1 MRWFDLGFF
10 DIHSRET
17 FRFFLPFALIL
28 RLCVLLSGGNL
39 QWRRLFHSCAA
50 RATTLSRGRRH
61 LSHGGGLC
69 GSFQGGHIESDLH
82 VVCRHVPRAPLTTG
96 FRRLCRRCPTKCDGR
111 LVGRLNEGRRVC
123 DIQRVRLC
131 GSRVAHAFFEP
142 ASRCSI
148 AALLATLLVL
158 IANTR
163 ACGSVQPLRS
173 CHAAE
178 LPVVQPMG
186 ERHNTSRLSVSARRW
201 ILLSLGA

>member
-1 MRWFDLGFF
+1 M
-10 DIHSRET
+10 
-17 FRFFLPFALIL
+17 
-28 RLCVLLSGGNL
+28 
-39 QWRRLFHSCAA
+39 
-50 RATTLSRGRRH
+50 
-61 LSHGGGLC
+61 
-69 GSFQGGHIESDLH
+69 
-82 VVCRHVPRAPLTTG
+82 
-96 FRRLCRRCPTKCDGR
+96 
-111 LVGRLNEGRRVC
+111 C

-186 ERHNTSRLSVSARRW
+186 ERHNTSRLLCVRAQADSFISP
-201 ILLSLGA
+201 LGA

>member
-1 MRWFDLGFF
+1 MLLPCWLALP
-10 DIHSRET
+10 SAPT
-17 FRFFLPFALIL
+17 FI
-28 RLCVLLSGGNL
+28 GGGGY
-39 QWRRLFHSCAA
+39 FIVAP
-50 RATTLSRGRRH
+50 RGRRH
-61 LSHGGGLC
+61 SREGDDTCRMVAVSVGRSEDTLKATFTRSL
-69 GSFQGGHIESDLH
+69 QARPTRPSDD
-82 VVCRHVPRAPLTTG
+82 C
-96 FRRLCRRCPTKCDGR
+96 FRRLRRRCPTKCDGC

>member
-1 MRWFDLGFF
+1 MQARPTRPSDDWF
-10 DIHSRET
+10 SSSVSPT
-17 FRFFLPFALIL
+17 
-28 RLCVLLSGGNL
+28 
-39 QWRRLFHSCAA
+39 
-50 RATTLSRGRRH
+50 
-61 LSHGGGLC
+61 
-69 GSFQGGHIESDLH
+69 
-82 VVCRHVPRAPLTTG
+82 
-96 FRRLCRRCPTKCDGR
+96 RCPTKCDGR

-178 LPVVQPMG
+178 LPVVQPMQEPMG
-186 ERHNTSRLSVSARRW
+186 HNTSHLSVSAHRQ
-201 ILLSLGA
+201 ILLSLCSAHDRRHIFNVLWCVPAYASLRLARACACCITAVSMSFVGMSYTRSQLGSFGS